1 MSQPI
6 RFPFIKSTHLQCNFY
21 FRDFINWFWRI
32 VDFIRVHNSVL
43 EICLE
48 LKITLIESLKVLIE
62 IEARKNL
69 RRGSFFDFFIFIE
82 LLLFS
87 DMMLMI
93 FDLFALLDFTSF

>member
-6 RFPFIKSTHLQCNFY
+6 RFPFIKSTHLECNFN
-21 FRDFINWFWRI
+21 FRDLIYWYRRI
-32 VDFIRVHNSVL
+32 VEIIWMLNCVL
-43 EICLE
+43 EIFLE
-48 LKITLIESLKVLIE
+48 LKVTLIESLKVLIE

-69 RRGSFFDFFIFIE
+69 RRGSFFDFFINIE

-87 DMMLMI
+87 DMMLII